1 MTKTDSPT
9 DTAAATTTAEPL
21 ATMAD
26 QEAGA
31 ASAGADVPAQAT
43 PTVETPRVL
52 DEAAWAE
59 AHDDGEDEDDAPLH
73 FGAVAEGVSDDEA
86 DGDDDADE
94 GDADVAAAV
103 AARPDLELTMAE
115 QPEIPVHLIDEDALW
130 VVKRLRA
137 KGFEAYLTGGFVR
150 DLLLGRTPKD
160 FDVATVA
167 HPNQVR
173 AVFRNCRLVG
183 RRFRLAHVFF
193 PSGKVIET
201 ATFRANPTD
210 TLEDLPEDLLV
221 ERDNVFGTVEE
232 DARRRDLTIN
242 GLFYDP
248 IGGKVLDFVDGRRD
262 LDARLIRTIGDPDIR
277 FQEDPVRILRAI
289 KFATR
294 LGFGFDDKT
303 WDAMTRHAAGLL
315 RCAPARLQEELLRL
329 LTSTHAAAAWTL
341 CERAGVV
348 QVIMPELVDA
358 LTTPLEPRA
367 VEPRAV
373 EPRAVE
379 PRAVEPPSEGVPAG
393 SPPPAATPPPTTEAT
408 AVAAP
413 TGTVGASGELAAV
426 SQDAPLAD
434 DGSVATTTAQADAV
448 PVVDAGVPT
457 PPAPAPL
464 SPDERKARLAAVLG
478 ALDEVRRRD
487 ADVTSAALLSALL
500 VPVYEAMA
508 SSTTSF
514 DIWFAQTAERWTERL
529 RLTRHDRERIP
540 QLFLAQEDLAAHKR
554 RGHHA
559 RGVVVRPSFRESLLL
574 LTVRLW
580 SAGQPLDEVAAWKV
594 VAQHFGAPYQQPR
607 FEKNRMRAAG
617 RHGGGGR
624 DRGRDRDRGR
634 GGGRGRGGRDR
645 GRGRR

>member
-1 MTKTDSPT
+1 MTKTDHDENSAP
-9 DTAAATTTAEPL
+9 ATTTEP
-21 ATMAD
+21 A
-26 QEAGA
+26 AGA
-31 ASAGADVPAQAT
+31 TATEPATTTTDVDSADA
-43 PTVETPRVL
+43 PRVL

-59 AHDDGEDEDDAPLH
+59 AHDDDADEDDAPLH
-73 FGAVAEGVSDDEA
+73 FGAVAEGA
-86 DGDDDADE
+86 ADE
-94 GDADVAAAV
+94 DEGEDEGAAAEAADV
-103 AARPDLELTMAE
+103 AARPDVELTMAE
-115 QPEIPVHLIDEDALW
+115 QPEIPVSLIDEDALW

-137 KGFEAYLTGGFVR
+137 KGFEAYLTGGCVR

-210 TLEDLPEDLLV
+210 TLEDLTEDLLV
-221 ERDNVFGTVEE
+221 ERDNVFGNVEE

-262 LDARLIRTIGDPDIR
+262 LEARLVRTIGDPDIR

-329 LTSTHAAAAWTL
+329 LTSTHAMAAWAL

-348 QVIMPELVDA
+348 QVILPELVDA
-358 LTTPLEPRA
+358 LAMPLEPRPVEARPVRLTTAALSTPTMTPGVTTPSSEAASAGEPATGDAAQGDSPA
-367 VEPRAV
+367 VTVAD
-373 EPRAVE
+373 
-379 PRAVEPPSEGVPAG
+379 
-393 SPPPAATPPPTTEAT
+393 ATDAPVA
-408 AVAAP
+408 AVAAAAIAP
-413 TGTVGASGELAAV
+413 GSASE
-426 SQDAPLAD
+426 
-434 DGSVATTTAQADAV
+434 
-448 PVVDAGVPT
+448 
-457 PPAPAPL
+457 PAPADTDHAAPSTSPPL
-464 SPDERKARLAAVLG
+464 PPTAEERKARLAAMLA

-487 ADVTSAALLSALL
+487 ADVTSAALWSALL

-508 SSTTSF
+508 QSTTSF
-514 DIWFAQTAERWTERL
+514 DGWFGHASERWTERL

-540 QLFLAQEDLAAHKR
+540 QLFLAQDDLGAHKR
-554 RGHHA
+554 RGQHA
-559 RGVVVRPSFRESLLL
+559 RAVVVRPSFREALLVL
-574 LTVRLW
+574 ALRLW
-580 SAGQPLDEVAAWKV
+580 SAQQPLDEVAAWKV
-594 VAQHFGAPYQQPR
+594 VAQHFGVPYQQPR
-607 FEKNRMRAAG
+607 SEKNRMRAAG
-617 RHGGGGR
+617 RQGGGGR
-624 DRGRDRDRGR
+624 DRGRDRGRG
-634 GGGRGRGGRDR
+634 GGGRGRGSRDR
-645 GRGRR
+645 GRGGRR